1 LLTAVEKGFLM
12 TTPVQKLHRLGQ
24 SLWYDNIQR
33 RMLEDGTLAN
43 MIRAGELRG
52 MTSNPSIFNQAIAK
66 SSDYDDAL
74 KAMAWAGYSHA
85 QILERLVIEDIRT
98 AADLFLA
105 IHRRSKGIDGYVSIE
120 VDPTL
125 AYDTDRTLAEAQRLW
140 RLVNRPNLMVKI
152 PATRQGI
159 PAIRQ
164 AVAQG
169 ININIT
175 LIFSLDRYREV
186 MEAYLSG
193 LEQRL
198 QSGEP
203 LQGITSVASFFISR
217 IDTKVDA
224 RLERIIANGQDD
236 DQRASSLLGKVALAN
251 ARLAYV
257 HFREV
262 FDSDRFARLKAL
274 GAQIQRPLWASTS
287 TKNPA
292 YPETMYVDELIGE
305 RTVNTVPPQTLE
317 AFRKIGNP
325 RLTIGKELDEADQVF
340 ERLRD
345 VGISIEEVTDELEME
360 GVKAFSDAYAELLQT
375 VQERREAAIRELG
388 PLAESVVTR
397 VAKLQEEQIPARMR
411 AIDASLWTDDPAGRH
426 EIRKRMGWLYLPDKS
441 RKILPEI
448 SFFADEIRAAG
459 YTHALLLGMGGS
471 SLAPEVMSLMF
482 GTNSGTSENRPP
494 GLIMTVLDSTDPAQ
508 VRAAANMAQVQHTL
522 FIVSSKSGMTAEVD
536 ALLAY
541 FWDHAYQAVGNH
553 AGDHFVAITDQ
564 GTPLE
569 ALAKERD
576 FRQVFNADP
585 KVGGRYSALTA
596 FGLAPAALLGV
607 DISRLLDSAARMAR
621 QCSADVPAG
630 RNPGLVLGA
639 VLGEAARQGRDKL
652 TLIADD
658 ELLPFGPWLEQL
670 IAESSGK
677 DETGIVPVDMELL
690 TEPSLYGPDR
700 IFVYLK
706 RSGKYLEQ
714 ISRLQR
720 AGYPVL
726 TLPFTDDYDL
736 GAEFYRWEVAVATAC
751 IVLGVNPFNQPN
763 VQDSKTRTDARIKA
777 YHETGKL
784 SEGKPVWEGER
795 LLIYGNLLPDPKSSL
810 ANILTDFLALGG
822 VGDYVALNAYLPCN
836 EHYRELLQRLRL
848 AIRKRT
854 GLATTV
860 GFGPRFLHSTG
871 QLHKGGANNGLF
883 LQITAKPVQ
892 DLAIPGWGLTFGI
905 VQRAQALGDLEAL
918 LAQERRAMRV
928 HLPQPDALAQ
938 LVDLLEK

>member
-1 LLTAVEKGFLM
+1 M

-74 KAMAWAGYSHA
+74 KAMAWAGYSHG

-98 AADLFLA
+98 AADLFLS
-105 IHRRSKGIDGYVSIE
+105 IYRRSKGLDGYVSIE

-175 LIFSLDRYREV
+175 LIFSLDRYSEV

-224 RLERIIANGQDD
+224 RLDGIIVKGQDD

-262 FDSDRFARLKAL
+262 FDSDRFARLKAQ

-305 RTVNTVPPQTLE
+305 RTVNTVPPQTLA

-325 RLTIGKELDEADQVF
+325 RLTIGKDLDEADQVF
-340 ERLRD
+340 KGLRD
-345 VGISIEEVTDELEME
+345 VGISIEEVTDELEVE
-360 GVKAFSDAYAELLQT
+360 GVKAFSDAYTELMQT

-388 PLAESVVTR
+388 PLAQSVAAR
-397 VAKLQEEQIPARMR
+397 VAKLQEEQIPVRMR
-411 AIDASLWTDDPAGRH
+411 SIDASLWTDDPAGRH

-448 SFFADEIRAAG
+448 SFFADGILTAG

-471 SLAPEVMSLMF
+471 SLAPEVMSQMY
-482 GTNSGTSENRPP
+482 GPNSEKSENYSP
-494 GLIMTVLDSTDPAQ
+494 GLTMTVLDSTDPVQ
-508 VRAAANMAQVQHTL
+508 VRAAANMAQVEHSL
-522 FIVSSKSGMTAEVD
+522 FIVSSKSGVTAEVD

-564 GTPLE
+564 GSPLE

-621 QCSADVPAG
+621 QCSADMPAG

-652 TLIADD
+652 TLVADD
-658 ELLPFGPWLEQL
+658 ELLPFGSWLEQL

-677 DETGIVPVDMELL
+677 DGTGIIPVDMEPL
-690 TEPSLYGPDR
+690 TEPSLYGQDR
-700 IFVYLK
+700 IFVYLM

-726 TLPFTDDYDL
+726 TLPFKDNYDL
-736 GAEFYRWEVAVATAC
+736 GAEFYRWEVAVAIAC

-784 SEGKPVWEGER
+784 NEGKPVWEGEH

-810 ANILTDFLALGG
+810 DSILTDFLALGG
-822 VGDYVALNAYLPCN
+822 VGDYVALNAYLPRN
-836 EHYRELLQRLRL
+836 EHYRELLARLRL

-883 LQITAKPVQ
+883 LQITAEPVQ

-918 LAQERRAMRV
+918 LAQERRVMCV

>member
-1 LLTAVEKGFLM
+1 M

-33 RMLEDGTLAN
+33 RMLEDGTLAD
-43 MIRAGELRG
+43 MIRGGELRG

-66 SSDYDDAL
+66 STDYDDAL
-74 KAMAWAGYSHA
+74 KAMAWAGYSDM
-85 QILERLVIEDIRT
+85 QILERLIIEDIRS
-98 AADLFLA
+98 AADLFLTLYK
-105 IHRRSKGIDGYVSIE
+105 RSKGLDGYVSIE

-152 PATRQGI
+152 PATQAGI

-164 AVAQG
+164 AIAQG

-175 LIFSLDRYREV
+175 LIFSLDRYSEV

-198 QSGEP
+198 ESGQP
-203 LQGITSVASFFISR
+203 LEGIASVASFFVSR

-224 RLERIIANGQDD
+224 RLEAIIGKGNAHAQT
-236 DQRASSLLGKVALAN
+236 ASGWLGKVALAS

-257 HFREV
+257 RFREV
-262 FDSDRFARLKAL
+262 FESERFAGLKAR
-274 GAQIQRPLWASTS
+274 GAQVQRPLWASTS

-292 YPETMYVDELIGE
+292 YPETLYVDELIGE
-305 RTVNTVPPQTLE
+305 RTVNTVPPQTLQ

-325 RLTIGKELDEADQVF
+325 RLTLGKGLDEAQQAF
-340 ERLRD
+340 ERLRE
-345 VGISIEEVTDELEME
+345 VGISIEEVTDELEAE
-360 GVKAFSDAYAELLQT
+360 GVKAFANAYSDLIQT
-375 VQERREAAIRELG
+375 VQDRRASAIRELG
-388 PLAESVVTR
+388 PLAESVVAR
-397 VAKLQEEQIPARMR
+397 VTQLQEDQVPARMR
-411 AIDASLWTDDPAGRH
+411 AMDASLWTDDPAGRH

-441 RKILPEI
+441 CKILPEI
-448 SFFADEIRAAG
+448 SFFADEVHSAG

-482 GTNSGTSENRPP
+482 GTKSGEGENRPQ
-494 GLIMTVLDSTDPAQ
+494 GIQMTILDSTDPAQ
-508 VRAAANMAQVQHTL
+508 VRAAANLAQVQHTL
-522 FIVSSKSGMTAEVD
+522 FIVSSKSGTTAEVN
-536 ALLAY
+536 AFLAY

-553 AGDHFVAITDQ
+553 AGDHFVAITDP
-564 GTPLE
+564 GTPFDE
-569 ALAKERD
+569 AAKERD

-596 FGLAPAALLGV
+596 FGLVPAALLGI
-607 DISRLLDSAARMAR
+607 DLSRLLGGAARMAR
-621 QCSADVPAG
+621 QCAADMPAG

-639 VLGEAARQGRDKL
+639 VLGEAVRQGRDKL

-658 ELLPFGPWLEQL
+658 ELLPFGSWLEQL

-677 DETGIVPVDMELL
+677 DGTGIVPVDL
-690 TEPSLYGPDR
+690 EPLAEPYLYGSDR
-700 IFVYLK
+700 IFIYLK

-714 ISRLQR
+714 TSRLQK

-726 TLPFTDDYDL
+726 TLPFEDDYDL
-736 GAEFYRWEVAVATAC
+736 GAEFYRWEIAVAVAC
-751 IVLGVNPFNQPN
+751 VVLGVNPFDQPN
-763 VQDSKTRTDARIKA
+763 VQDNKKRTDARIKA
-777 YHETGKL
+777 YHESGKL
-784 SEGKPVWEGER
+784 DGGKPIWEGER
-795 LLIYGNLLPDPKSSL
+795 FLVYGDLSPDAKSSL
-810 ANILTDFLALGG
+810 ADVLGDFLALGRA
-822 VGDYVALNAYLPCN
+822 GDYVALNAYLPRN
-836 EHYRELLQRLRL
+836 KNYQELLQRLRL

-871 QLHKGGANNGLF
+871 QLHKGGANNGLY
-883 LQITAKPVQ
+883 LQITAEPVQ

-905 VQRAQALGDLEAL
+905 IERAQALGDLEAL
-918 LAQERRAMRV
+918 LAHERRAIRV
-928 HLPQPDALAQ
+928 HLPEPDALNR
-938 LVDLLEK
+938 LVEALEK